1 MRTIDKEKYKFRPY
15 DSKFKRLFAIE
26 KKRLKNILAFP
37 ALIEHFGS
45 TSVPGLGGKGIV
57 DIIISVPKGKLI
69 GSKNIL
75 EKNDYKFSETGGDE
89 ERFFFA
95 KKYQY
100 GGKTRR
106 VHVHLTFLSSRS
118 HEHAIMVRNLLI
130 NNLQVRKDY
139 VKLKKE
145 ACRLCQG
152 DGKIYRDYK
161 NPFLWNLVKGK
172 K

>member
-1 MRTIDKEKYKFRPY
+1 MKIDKEKYKFRSY
-15 DSKFKRLFAIE
+15 DPKFKKLFAVE
-26 KKRLKNILAFP
+26 KKRLEKILDFP

-45 TSVPGLGGKGIV
+45 TSVPGLGGKGII

-69 GSKNIL
+69 KSKKIL

-106 VHVHLTFLSSRS
+106 VHLHLTFRNSRG
-118 HEHAIMVRNLLI
+118 HEQAIMVRDLLI
-130 NNLQVRKDY
+130 NDLQVRKDY

-145 ACRLCQG
+145 ACKLCHG

-161 NPFLWNLVKGK
+161 NPFLWDLVKGK